1 MIWERN
7 VWRSIELKDI
17 ARKLKSMQPYL
28 DNWGITDVDLVDDTI
43 GLCNPDLPHR
53 KRYRRKRMSKRE
65 KDFFYDY
72 SRAIALTPEAVPHL
86 IESYSDIFSS
96 NEHPVCFALE
106 GAKYELKKVR
116 ELLDK
121 NIEAGFAICRNGAV
135 TDIVEGDED
144 KLHTGTYFEEFCK
157 ERNSQV
163 WVDVHSHPSGV
174 EMPTIADMVNVAQ
187 EGGGNTWACVVT
199 KKGIVCVKPKG
210 EAKEIADKLHKKSS
224 KDEDFRKLYDEYAKT
239 LQPYERWRSYDIV
252 ERNVEVC
259 KCE

>member
-1 MIWERN
+1 MGIVDEMNGEFDKRKTIRKSEALTGFVDN
-7 VWRSIELKDI
+7 VISRENGIEMVISIPEPKKPKKPKD
-17 ARKLKSMQPYL
+17 
-28 DNWGITDVDLVDDTI
+28 
-43 GLCNPDLPHR
+43 
-53 KRYRRKRMSKRE
+53 KRYDKFYLEKLEEWNKRMNA
-65 KDFFYDY
+65 YN
-72 SRAIALTPEAVPHL
+72 ALFDTKTVHIYPYEMENICDVIKL
-86 IESYSDIFSS
+86 NKKE
-96 NEHPVCFALE
+96 LE
-106 GAKYELKKVR
+106 KVR